1 MTEKPGKGII
11 ADEDIDIQ
19 TKSLT
24 ILSAFQADN
33 HRDNSKRNIMIS
45 CLSNIFNTF
54 SFFNTD

>member
-24 ILSAFQADN
+24 ILSVFEADN
-33 HRDNSKRNIMIS
+33 HRDNATRNILIS
-45 CLSNIFNTF
+45 CFSNILNTF